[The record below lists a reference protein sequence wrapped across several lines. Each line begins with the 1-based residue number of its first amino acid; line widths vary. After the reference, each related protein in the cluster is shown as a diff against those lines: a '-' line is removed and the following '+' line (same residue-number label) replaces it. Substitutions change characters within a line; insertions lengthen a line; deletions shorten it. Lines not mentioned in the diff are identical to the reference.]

1 MSLSLNQA
9 AKAASRSKA
18 TLSKD
23 LNSGKL
29 TGTKVDSRW
38 VIDKSELFRCY
49 PPKAKTPVSN
59 TDPEPHLELA
69 EEVAVLRERDKHH
82 QNEVDRLQALLDEKD
97 KRLMLLEGTRD
108 TKLFFG
114 RLFR

>member
-29 TGTKVDSRW
+29 SGTKVDSRW
-38 VIDKSELFRCY
+38 LIDEAELFRCY
-49 PPKAKTPVSN
+49 PPKSTSPVAT
-59 TDPEPHLELA
+59 TDPEPQMELA
-69 EEVAVLRERDKHH
+69 VEVAVLRERDKHH

-97 KRLMLLEGTRD
+97 KRLMLLEGLD
-108 TKLFFG
+108 GTKGFFG